1 MAVVVERAPPHAG
14 AAHQRQVRRLRPVM
28 VLRWLGALMAVTGMA
43 LALIFGVAPVRVTVQ
58 QQVPVEQVTGERGL
72 GLTATGQTQAE
83 TGHVTCVPA
92 LQFDSATDQNP
103 VCQGKVHG
111 RLGVAFAGL
120 LLFVLGGVLW
130 VVTHGDRAVGF
141 SERRPFIRNS
151 LDPLSGPS
159 AGGCSVG
166 VRPLLGRRSSNSGG
180 DRGLRMEPESADWEL
195 GLHRRLLARQHPA
208 FADLYDQY
216 AAVVFG
222 VAMRVTG
229 NRQAAEDV
237 SQAVF
242 LEAWEHPDHFDPA
255 RGSWRSWL
263 ATVAHHGG
271 VDSVRRELAG
281 RARDGAQADDG
292 FERVPDVGEAM
303 ESLLTAEQVR
313 LELTKLSD
321 DERTPIR
328 LAYFEGRTYRQ
339 VARDLALP
347 EGTVKSRI
355 RSGLHHMAEA
365 LDSEVVGQET

>member
-1 MAVVVERAPPHAG
+1 
-14 AAHQRQVRRLRPVM
+14 
-28 VLRWLGALMAVTGMA
+28 
-43 LALIFGVAPVRVTVQ
+43 
-58 QQVPVEQVTGERGL
+58 
-72 GLTATGQTQAE
+72 
-83 TGHVTCVPA
+83 
-92 LQFDSATDQNP
+92 
-103 VCQGKVHG
+103 
-111 RLGVAFAGL
+111 
-120 LLFVLGGVLW
+120 
-130 VVTHGDRAVGF
+130 
-141 SERRPFIRNS
+141 
-151 LDPLSGPS
+151 
-159 AGGCSVG
+159 
-166 VRPLLGRRSSNSGG
+166 
-180 DRGLRMEPESADWEL
+180 MEPKSAEWEL
-195 GLHRRLLARQHPA
+195 GLRRRLLARQHQA

-222 VAMRVTG
+222 VAMRVTC

-242 LEAWEHPDHFDPA
+242 LEAWEHPDHFDAA

-263 ATVAHHGG
+263 ATLAHHGG
-271 VDSVRRELAG
+271 VDWVRRELAG
-281 RARDGAQADDG
+281 RARDGSQADLG
-292 FERVPDVGEAM
+292 LERVPDVGEAM
-303 ESLLTAEQVR
+303 ESLLTAESVR